1 MTAARLRRPAR
12 RGPAAAGGAGVLAAC
27 AALLVAGT
35 WPAAAVDYYRSDA
48 YGTRLARLDGDPAV
62 HRGYA
67 LAVDTPGEAQA
78 AGLSARR
85 RLLQAGAVIAEWRRR
100 ADGDGSVEREL
111 AADRVVAE
119 RRYDAAGRLL
129 EERRFSAAGDLLR
142 RAVLIYRGG
151 MLRRIERYDG
161 AGALTATERYDLTII
176 GRLRRFS
183 HSPVDPAEPA
193 DPAGSAASDGLADAA
208 AAATSIDFLFFRGEL
223 IEERRRAGGAEVILR
238 FRDGAPLATERWRGE
253 RLISEGG
260 AGARIDHAAGTR
272 TETTVDAAGRV
283 ESERVYDVAAGEDGA
298 RLVEERRYR
307 YRADGSVLALRVIGE
322 SGREAVDYEFGDDGR
337 LLREQVRR
345 RGRLV
350 RVTTYRSPE
359 ERVVEVHAES
369 DTVLRVTW
377 RGDEPIREEL
387 LRGGEVV
394 RTRDLQPD
402 TAPGTS

>member
-1 MTAARLRRPAR
+1 MNSARLQRPAGR
-12 RGPAAAGGAGVLAAC
+12 RPAAAGGFSVLAAC
-27 AALLVAGT
+27 AALLVSGT

-48 YGTRLARLDGDPAV
+48 YGTRLARLAGDPAG

-100 ADGDGSVEREL
+100 PDGDGSVEHEL
-111 AADRVVAE
+111 EADQVVAE
-119 RRYDAAGRLL
+119 RRYDDTGRLL
-129 EERRFSAAGDLLR
+129 EERRFSAAGDLVR

-151 MLRRIERYDG
+151 RLRRIDRYDG
-161 AGALTATERYDLTII
+161 AGALTATEEYDLTRG

-183 HSPVDPAEPA
+183 HTPA
-193 DPAGSAASDGLADAA
+193 DPPVADATA
-208 AAATSIDFLFFRGEL
+208 DAGNATGTSVDFLFFRGEL
-223 IEERRRAGGAEVILR
+223 IEERRRAGDAEVILR
-238 FRDGAPLATERWRGE
+238 FLGGEPLATEQWQGE
-253 RLISEGG
+253 RLVSEGS
-260 AGARIDHAAGTR
+260 AGARIDHAAATR

-283 ESERVYDVAAGEDGA
+283 ESERVYDVAAGEDDA

-307 YRADGSVLALRVIGE
+307 YRPDGSVLSLQVIGR
-322 SGREAVDYEFGDDGR
+322 SGTEAVDYEFGDGGR
-337 LLREQVRR
+337 LVRERVRR

-350 RVTTYRSPE
+350 RVTSYPSPE
-359 ERVVEVHAES
+359 ERVVEVHAEG

-394 RTRDLQPD
+394 RTREL
-402 TAPGTS
+402 APGAVHGTS